1 MTIEIGGKVMVDN
14 PNTGQLDRDIEQ
26 FRKDL
31 KKLDKK
37 IEMIGV
43 PHKRIT
49 PADVDSLLIK
59 DGLIQLSS
67 SPKIC

>member
-1 MTIEIGGKVMVDN
+1 MVDN

-43 PHKRIT
+43 SHKRIT

-67 SPKIC
+67 SPKIY